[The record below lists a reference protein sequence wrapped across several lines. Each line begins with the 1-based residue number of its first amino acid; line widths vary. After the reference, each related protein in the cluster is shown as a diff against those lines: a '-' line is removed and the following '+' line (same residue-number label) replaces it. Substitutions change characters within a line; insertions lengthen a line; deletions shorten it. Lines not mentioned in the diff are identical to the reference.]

1 MDVFSNLLYLL
12 VIGVLVLPSEGN
24 IGSPGSTLG
33 PATSENPS
41 TAGPTTENPTT
52 AGATTEAPIVPGPGK
67 LILCYSIC
75 SDKMSL
81 G

>member
-24 IGSPGSTLG
+24 IGSIGSTLG
-33 PATSENPS
+33 PPADPATSENPS

-52 AGATTEAPIVPGPGK
+52 AGATTEAPIAPGPGK
-67 LILCYSIC
+67 LILCYSI
-75 SDKMSL
+75 
-81 G
+81 